1 MSKERLNEITEQQR
15 NINTSGEVVLANG
28 MTLRQVVED
37 PDLAYMLRP
46 PQELIDKYD
55 SDSKP
60 KSTADKMRALV
71 QKKKKNGK

>member
-1 MSKERLNEITEQQR
+1 MSKERLEEILEEQR
-15 NINTSGEVVLANG
+15 NTNTSGEVVLANG

-55 SDSKP
+55 SDSNP
-60 KSTADKMRALV
+60 KSIADK
-71 QKKKKNGK
+71 